1 MMTSGMIQI
10 LSILLVRRHIMKKGM
25 AWLAACMLI
34 LVLAAC
40 GNANDSSSQASEP
53 EVAASEQLVIKAS
66 NYEFDQ
72 PEYRIKKG
80 VPVKIVYENVN
91 GNHGILVPELNLQ
104 LDTQKNSKVITPDKA
119 GEFEMSCSVFCG
131 SGHSSMI
138 SKIIVEE

>member
-1 MMTSGMIQI
+1 
-10 LSILLVRRHIMKKGM
+10 MKKGIT
-25 AWLAACMLI
+25 WLVACMLI

-40 GNANDSSSQASEP
+40 GSSKDSEASEP
-53 EVAASEQLVIKAS
+53 EVTASEQLVIKAS
-66 NYEFDQ
+66 NYKFDQ
-72 PEYRIKKG
+72 PEYRLKKG

-91 GNHGILVPELNLQ
+91 GNHGLLVPEFNLR
-104 LDTQKNSKVITPDKA
+104 LDTQKSSKVIVPDKV

>member
-1 MMTSGMIQI
+1 
-10 LSILLVRRHIMKKGM
+10 MKKGIT
-25 AWLAACMLI
+25 WLAACMLI

-40 GNANDSSSQASEP
+40 GNPKDSGASSEP
-53 EVAASEQLVIKAS
+53 EVQASEQLVIKAS

-72 PEYRIKKG
+72 PEYRLKKG

-91 GNHGILVPELNLQ
+91 GNHGLLVPELNLR
-104 LDTQKNSKVITPDKA
+104 LDTQKSSKVITPDKA

>member
-1 MMTSGMIQI
+1 
-10 LSILLVRRHIMKKGM
+10 MKKTM

-40 GNANDSSSQASEP
+40 GGGQQSADSGSSGEPEADVTASE
-53 EVAASEQLVIKAS
+53 ELVIKAS

-72 PEYRIKKG
+72 PEYHLKKG
-80 VPVKIVYENVN
+80 VPVNIVYENVN

-104 LDTQKNSKVITPDKA
+104 LDTKNSSKVITPDKV

>member
-1 MMTSGMIQI
+1 
-10 LSILLVRRHIMKKGM
+10 MKKGIT
-25 AWLAACMLI
+25 WLAACMLI
-34 LVLAAC
+34 LVLTAC
-40 GNANDSSSQASEP
+40 GGAKQSAESGSNGSDADAGVTASE
-53 EVAASEQLVIKAS
+53 ELVIKAS

-72 PEYRIKKG
+72 PEYHLKKG
-80 VPVKIVYENVN
+80 VPVNIVYKNEN

-104 LDTQKNSKVITPDKA
+104 LDTRNSSKVITPDKV

>member
-1 MMTSGMIQI
+1 M
-10 LSILLVRRHIMKKGM
+10 MKKTM

-40 GNANDSSSQASEP
+40 GGNKQSADSGSSGESDAGVTASE
-53 EVAASEQLVIKAS
+53 ELVIKAS

-72 PEYRIKKG
+72 PEYHLKKG
-80 VPVKIVYENVN
+80 VPVNIVYENVN

-104 LDTQKNSKVITPDKA
+104 LDTKNSSKVITPDKV

>member
-1 MMTSGMIQI
+1 
-10 LSILLVRRHIMKKGM
+10 MKKGM

-40 GNANDSSSQASEP
+40 GNPNDSNSQASEP

>member
-1 MMTSGMIQI
+1 
-10 LSILLVRRHIMKKGM
+10 MKKTM

-40 GNANDSSSQASEP
+40 GASNQSAGSDSSGESDAGVTASE
-53 EVAASEQLVIKAS
+53 ELVIKAS

-72 PEYRIKKG
+72 PEYHLKKG
-80 VPVKIVYENVN
+80 VPVNIVYENVN

-104 LDTQKNSKVITPDKA
+104 LDTKNNSKVITPDKV

>member
-1 MMTSGMIQI
+1 M
-10 LSILLVRRHIMKKGM
+10 MKKGIT
-25 AWLAACMLI
+25 WLAACMLI
-34 LVLAAC
+34 LVLTAC
-40 GNANDSSSQASEP
+40 GGVKQSAESGSNGSDADAGVTASE
-53 EVAASEQLVIKAS
+53 ELVIKAS

-72 PEYRIKKG
+72 PEYHLKKG
-80 VPVKIVYENVN
+80 VPVNIVYKNEN

-104 LDTQKNSKVITPDKA
+104 LDTRNSSKVITPDKV

>member
-1 MMTSGMIQI
+1 
-10 LSILLVRRHIMKKGM
+10 MKKGIT
-25 AWLAACMLI
+25 WLAACMLI
-34 LVLAAC
+34 LVLTAC
-40 GNANDSSSQASEP
+40 GGAKQSAESGSNGTDADAGVTASE
-53 EVAASEQLVIKAS
+53 ELVIKAS

-72 PEYRIKKG
+72 PEYHLKKG
-80 VPVKIVYENVN
+80 VPVNIVYKNEN

-104 LDTQKNSKVITPDKA
+104 LDTRNSSKVITPDKV

>member
-1 MMTSGMIQI
+1 
-10 LSILLVRRHIMKKGM
+10 MKKGM

-40 GNANDSSSQASEP
+40 GNANNSKSQASET

-91 GNHGILVPELNLQ
+91 GNHGLLVPELNLQ

>member
-1 MMTSGMIQI
+1 
-10 LSILLVRRHIMKKGM
+10 MKKGIT
-25 AWLAACMLI
+25 WLAACMLI
-34 LVLAAC
+34 LVLTAC
-40 GNANDSSSQASEP
+40 GGVKQSAESGSNGSDADAGVTASE
-53 EVAASEQLVIKAS
+53 ELVIKAS

-72 PEYRIKKG
+72 PEYHLKKG
-80 VPVKIVYENVN
+80 VPVNIVYKNEN

-104 LDTQKNSKVITPDKA
+104 LDTRNSSKVITPDKV

>member
-1 MMTSGMIQI
+1 
-10 LSILLVRRHIMKKGM
+10 MKKTM

-40 GNANDSSSQASEP
+40 GGGKQSAGSGSSGDTDAGVTASE
-53 EVAASEQLVIKAS
+53 ELVIKAS

-72 PEYRIKKG
+72 PEYHLKKG
-80 VPVKIVYENVN
+80 VPVNIVYENVN
-91 GNHGILVPELNLQ
+91 GNHGILVPELNLR
-104 LDTQKNSKVITPDKA
+104 LDTKNSSKVITPDKV

>member
-1 MMTSGMIQI
+1 
-10 LSILLVRRHIMKKGM
+10 MKKTM

-40 GNANDSSSQASEP
+40 GASNQSAGSDSSGESDAGVTASE
-53 EVAASEQLVIKAS
+53 ELVIKAS

-72 PEYRIKKG
+72 PEYHLKKG
-80 VPVKIVYENVN
+80 VPVNIVYENVN

-104 LDTQKNSKVITPDKA
+104 LDTKNSSKVITPDKV

>member
-1 MMTSGMIQI
+1 M
-10 LSILLVRRHIMKKGM
+10 MKKGIT
-25 AWLAACMLI
+25 WLAACMLI
-34 LVLAAC
+34 LVLTAC
-40 GNANDSSSQASEP
+40 GGAKQSAESGSNGTDADAGVTASE
-53 EVAASEQLVIKAS
+53 ELVIKAS

-72 PEYRIKKG
+72 PEYHLKKG
-80 VPVKIVYENVN
+80 VPVNIVYKNEN

-104 LDTQKNSKVITPDKA
+104 LDTRNSSKVITPDKV

>member
-1 MMTSGMIQI
+1 
-10 LSILLVRRHIMKKGM
+10 MKKGM
-25 AWLAACMLI
+25 TWLAACMLI

-40 GNANDSSSQASEP
+40 GSNNDSQASEP
-53 EVAASEQLVIKAS
+53 EATASEQLVIKAS

-72 PEYRIKKG
+72 PEYRLKKG

-91 GNHGILVPELNLQ
+91 GNHGLLVPELNLQ
-104 LDTQKNSKVITPDKA
+104 LDTQKSSKVITPEKT

>member
-1 MMTSGMIQI
+1 
-10 LSILLVRRHIMKKGM
+10 MKKGIT
-25 AWLAACMLI
+25 WLAACMLI
-34 LVLAAC
+34 LVLTAC
-40 GNANDSSSQASEP
+40 GGTKQSAESGSNGSDADAGVTASE
-53 EVAASEQLVIKAS
+53 ELVIKAS

-72 PEYRIKKG
+72 PEYHLKKG
-80 VPVKIVYENVN
+80 VPVNIVYENEN

-104 LDTQKNSKVITPDKA
+104 LDTRNSSKVITPDKV

>member
-1 MMTSGMIQI
+1 M
-10 LSILLVRRHIMKKGM
+10 MKKGIT
-25 AWLAACMLI
+25 WLAACMLI
-34 LVLAAC
+34 LVLTAC
-40 GNANDSSSQASEP
+40 GGVKQSAESGSNGSDADAGVTASE
-53 EVAASEQLVIKAS
+53 ELVIKAS

-72 PEYRIKKG
+72 PEYHLKKG
-80 VPVKIVYENVN
+80 VPVNIVYKNEN

-104 LDTQKNSKVITPDKA
+104 LDTRNSSKVITPDKA

>member
-1 MMTSGMIQI
+1 
-10 LSILLVRRHIMKKGM
+10 MKKGM

-34 LVLAAC
+34 LVLVAC
-40 GNANDSSSQASEP
+40 GNANNSNSEASEP
-53 EVAASEQLVIKAS
+53 EVEASEQLVIKAS

-104 LDTQKNSKVITPDKA
+104 LDTRKNSKVITPDKA

>member
-1 MMTSGMIQI
+1 
-10 LSILLVRRHIMKKGM
+10 MKKGIT
-25 AWLAACMLI
+25 WLAACMLI
-34 LVLAAC
+34 LVLTAC
-40 GNANDSSSQASEP
+40 GGAKQSAESGSNGSDADAGVTASE
-53 EVAASEQLVIKAS
+53 ELVIKAS

-72 PEYRIKKG
+72 PEYHLKKG
-80 VPVKIVYENVN
+80 VPVNIVYKNEN

-104 LDTQKNSKVITPDKA
+104 LDTKNSSKVITPDKV

>member
-1 MMTSGMIQI
+1 
-10 LSILLVRRHIMKKGM
+10 MKKTM

-40 GNANDSSSQASEP
+40 GASKQSAGSDSSGESDAGVTASE
-53 EVAASEQLVIKAS
+53 ELVIKAS

-72 PEYRIKKG
+72 PEYHLKKG
-80 VPVKIVYENVN
+80 VPVNIVYENVN
-91 GNHGILVPELNLQ
+91 GNHGILVPDLNLQ
-104 LDTQKNSKVITPDKA
+104 LDTRNNSKVITPDKV

>member
-1 MMTSGMIQI
+1 M
-10 LSILLVRRHIMKKGM
+10 MKKGIT
-25 AWLAACMLI
+25 WLAACMLI

-40 GNANDSSSQASEP
+40 GSPKDSASEP
-53 EVAASEQLVIKAS
+53 EITASEQLVIKAS

-72 PEYRIKKG
+72 PEYRLKKG

-91 GNHGILVPELNLQ
+91 GNHGLLVPEFNLL
-104 LDTQKNSKVITPDKA
+104 LDTQKSSKVIVPDKV
-119 GEFEMSCSVFCG
+119 GEFEMSCSVSCG

>member
-1 MMTSGMIQI
+1 
-10 LSILLVRRHIMKKGM
+10 MKKGIT
-25 AWLAACMLI
+25 WLAACMLI
-34 LVLAAC
+34 LVLTAC
-40 GNANDSSSQASEP
+40 GGAKQSAESGSNGSDADAGVTASE
-53 EVAASEQLVIKAS
+53 ELVIKAS

-72 PEYRIKKG
+72 HEYHLKKG
-80 VPVKIVYENVN
+80 VPVNIVYENEN

-104 LDTQKNSKVITPDKA
+104 LDTRNSSKVITPDKV

>member
-1 MMTSGMIQI
+1 M
-10 LSILLVRRHIMKKGM
+10 MKKTM

-40 GNANDSSSQASEP
+40 GASNQSAGSDSSGESDAGVTASE
-53 EVAASEQLVIKAS
+53 ELVIKAS

-72 PEYRIKKG
+72 PEYHLKKG
-80 VPVKIVYENVN
+80 VPVNIVYENVN

-104 LDTQKNSKVITPDKA
+104 LDTKNNSKVITPDKV

>member
-1 MMTSGMIQI
+1 M
-10 LSILLVRRHIMKKGM
+10 MKKTM

-40 GNANDSSSQASEP
+40 GGGKQSAGSGSSGDTDAGVTASE
-53 EVAASEQLVIKAS
+53 ELVIKAS

-72 PEYRIKKG
+72 PEYHLKKG
-80 VPVKIVYENVN
+80 VPVNIVYENVN
-91 GNHGILVPELNLQ
+91 GNHGILVPELNLR
-104 LDTQKNSKVITPDKA
+104 LDTKNSSKVITPDKV

>member
-1 MMTSGMIQI
+1 
-10 LSILLVRRHIMKKGM
+10 MKKTM

-34 LVLAAC
+34 LILAAC
-40 GNANDSSSQASEP
+40 GASNQSAGSDSSGESDAGVTASE
-53 EVAASEQLVIKAS
+53 ELVIKAS

-72 PEYRIKKG
+72 PEYHLKKG
-80 VPVKIVYENVN
+80 VPVNIVYENVN

-104 LDTQKNSKVITPDKA
+104 LDTRNSSKVITPDKV

>member
-1 MMTSGMIQI
+1 M
-10 LSILLVRRHIMKKGM
+10 MKKTM

-40 GNANDSSSQASEP
+40 GGSKPSADSGSSGESDPGVTASEK
-53 EVAASEQLVIKAS
+53 LVIKAS

-72 PEYRIKKG
+72 PEYHLKKG
-80 VPVKIVYENVN
+80 VPVNIVYENVN

-104 LDTQKNSKVITPDKA
+104 LDTRNSSKVITPDKV

>member
-1 MMTSGMIQI
+1 M
-10 LSILLVRRHIMKKGM
+10 MKKGIT
-25 AWLAACMLI
+25 WLAACMLI
-34 LVLAAC
+34 LVLTAC
-40 GNANDSSSQASEP
+40 GGAKQSAESGSNGSDADAGVTASE
-53 EVAASEQLVIKAS
+53 ELVIKAS

-72 PEYRIKKG
+72 PEYHLKKG
-80 VPVKIVYENVN
+80 VPVNIVYKNEN

-104 LDTQKNSKVITPDKA
+104 LDTKNSSKVITPDKV

>member
-1 MMTSGMIQI
+1 M
-10 LSILLVRRHIMKKGM
+10 MKKGIT
-25 AWLAACMLI
+25 WLAACMLI
-34 LVLAAC
+34 LVLTAC
-40 GNANDSSSQASEP
+40 GGAKQSAESGSNGSDAAAGVTASE
-53 EVAASEQLVIKAS
+53 ELVIKAS

-72 PEYRIKKG
+72 PEYHLKKG
-80 VPVKIVYENVN
+80 VPVNIVYKNEN

-104 LDTQKNSKVITPDKA
+104 LDTRNSSKVITPDKV

>member
-1 MMTSGMIQI
+1 
-10 LSILLVRRHIMKKGM
+10 MKKGM